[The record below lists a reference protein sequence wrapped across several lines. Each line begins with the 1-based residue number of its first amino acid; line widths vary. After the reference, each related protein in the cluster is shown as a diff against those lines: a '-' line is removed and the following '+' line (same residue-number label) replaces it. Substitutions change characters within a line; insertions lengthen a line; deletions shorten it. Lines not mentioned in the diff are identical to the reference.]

1 MTNPSS
7 QTSSISRRCQ
17 ALLAILVGLGLTS
30 ACGNLDEQDT
40 WSPSVV
46 ALTRWDATHVLALR
60 LNFEE
65 PAILDLATG
74 KQTGKLGVSK
84 YYQDIES
91 LGDGAFIARHNQ
103 SIDYLEPDGRIK
115 YSVPGHVFIDSVV
128 SGDHSTLA
136 YADNVD
142 GQQSFIGVTSL
153 MPATIRRFSPA
164 GLHPDLNSEGLALSS
179 DGTLLAFLQDW
190 EIGLAKTDDYNHP
203 ATVPTCAVDQGPDA
217 WGIPRALA
225 MSPVESKLAVLT
237 SDGFLRIF
245 DVGQYPSCPM
255 LLKFPA
261 APNADFAFG
270 PQLRYSPN
278 GSTIAVA
285 ISNDVAGAEVLTWIN
300 EVRLFDANTGAS
312 TGVLPVDREDTP
324 KDDPVARFI
333 SDMQWSDAGDQLT
346 VAGQAIFVQHWDVAS
361 ATLLWSTK
369 L

>member
-1 MTNPSS
+1 MTKTSS
-7 QTSSISRRCQ
+7 QTSSISRRCE
-17 ALLAILVGLGLTS
+17 ALLAILVPLGLTS

-60 LNFEE
+60 LNFKE
-65 PAILDLATG
+65 PVVLDLATG
-74 KQTGKLGVSK
+74 KQTGKLDVAK
-84 YYQDIES
+84 YYQDIEA
-91 LGDGAFIARHNQ
+91 LDGGAFIARHNQ
-103 SIDYLEPDGRIK
+103 SIDYLEADGRIK

-142 GQQSFIGVTSL
+142 GQESFIGVTSL
-153 MPATIRRFSPA
+153 MPATIRRYSPA
-164 GLHPDLNSEGLALSS
+164 GLHPDIDNEGLALSS

-190 EIGLAKTDDYNHP
+190 EIGLAKTDDDHHP
-203 ATVPTCAVDQGPDA
+203 ATVPTCVVDQGPDT
-217 WGIPRALA
+217 WGVPRALA
-225 MSPVESKLAVLT
+225 MSPAESKLAVLT

-261 APNADFAFG
+261 TPDADFAFG
-270 PQLRYSPN
+270 PQLRYSPS

-285 ISNDVAGAEVLTWIN
+285 VSKEVGGSEVLTWIN

-312 TGVLPVDREDTP
+312 AGVLPVAQEDTP
-324 KDDPVARFI
+324 KDDAVARFI
-333 SDMQWSDAGDQLT
+333 SDVQWSDAGDQLT

-361 ATLLWSTK
+361 ATMLWSTK